1 MLLFLIII
9 SVFVY
14 LFYFILLSWDN
25 NEIIIFGL
33 TETKIDRG
41 PEPLITA
48 IPTVLIRIL
57 SENRKENC
65 SLLVVSDLF
74 LS

>member
-1 MLLFLIII
+1 MGQQWKP
-9 SVFVY
+9 S
-14 LFYFILLSWDN
+14 
-25 NEIIIFGL
+25 EIMGFGL

-57 SENRKENC
+57 SEKIKENC
-65 SLLVVSDLF
+65 SLLVSDLF

>member
-1 MLLFLIII
+1 M
-9 SVFVY
+9 V
-14 LFYFILLSWDN
+14 
-25 NEIIIFGL
+25 FGL

-57 SENRKENC
+57 SEKIKENC
-65 SLLVVSDLF
+65 SLLVSDLF